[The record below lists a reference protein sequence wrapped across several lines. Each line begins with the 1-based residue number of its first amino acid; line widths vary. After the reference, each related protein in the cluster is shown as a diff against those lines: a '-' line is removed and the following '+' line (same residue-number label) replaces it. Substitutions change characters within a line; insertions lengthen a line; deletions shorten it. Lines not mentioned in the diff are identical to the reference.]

1 MSQPISEANEAGGCL
16 PTARNSEVQAAG
28 WFGDPTALT
37 TMLRGSLALGN
48 WEVGKA
54 LLSLLTLSLLR
65 GPRYACK
72 CQVGLPQAN
81 DTTAAVL
88 FALVVI
94 VSRSLATFTDVYPS
108 SAHHTKAQ
116 PHRPF
121 GWLAGRLSSLGRF
134 VERSA
139 EARSACLCMVQ
150 LSLRHWRDW

>member
-1 MSQPISEANEAGGCL
+1 MFAHGSKQRGAGCGLVWRSNGLDYHAPRL
-16 PTARNSEVQAAG
+16 PRV
-28 WFGDPTALT
+28 
-37 TMLRGSLALGN
+37 GN